1 MSKKGEKSIYE
12 NKRRQD
18 SLKTEEK
25 KTINV
30 VYGNTKEVIK
40 SVMIQVQ
47 ADLDQRKG

>member
-1 MSKKGEKSIYE
+1 MSKKGETSIYE

-18 SLKTEEK
+18 SLKTEK

-30 VYGNTKEVIK
+30 GYGNTKEVIK